1 MGQNNK
7 LFKVTAY
14 TLTYATNVTPTPQL
28 LLQLNKSVFSK
39 QKEYTEIKYTE
50 TMTCS
55 KLAANAL
62 EVKQIR

>member
-14 TLTYATNVTPTPQL
+14 TLTYATNVTPTPKL

-55 KLAANAL
+55 KLAASAL

>member
-1 MGQNNK
+1 MSQSNDLLNVSSQYTD
-7 LFKVTAY
+7 LRNQDNSPKV
-14 TLTYATNVTPTPQL
+14 

-39 QKEYTEIKYTE
+39 QKGYTENKYTE

-62 EVKQIR
+62 GVNQIK